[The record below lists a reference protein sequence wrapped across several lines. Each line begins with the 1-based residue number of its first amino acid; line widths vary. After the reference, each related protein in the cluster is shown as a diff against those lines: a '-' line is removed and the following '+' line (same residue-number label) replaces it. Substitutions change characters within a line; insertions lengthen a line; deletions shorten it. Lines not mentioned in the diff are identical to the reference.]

1 MAIRVLSEA
10 VVDQI
15 AAGEVLERP
24 AHLIKELVENS
35 IDAGAT
41 EIEVEYD
48 QGGRCVRVMD
58 NGSGMSKEDLPLA
71 LVRHATSKIEL
82 SEDLFNLSSF
92 GFRGEAL
99 ASVAAVSRLTITSRR
114 KQDKEGHVLKS
125 EFGQL
130 DPITSRSAPVGTTM
144 LVEQLFENVPAR
156 LKFLKSEAAEGTQI
170 KQVLKAIALAHPQVQ
185 FRVRT
190 KGQLLFFW
198 QATSDWK
205 SRAEEVLEFKPFFEA
220 QGEEN
225 SIQVRALL
233 GSPDQTLQQNRGIW
247 IFVQDRWIQ
256 DRSLTAAIMESYR
269 NLLMHGEYPQ
279 VVLSLHVPKEFV
291 DVNVHPTKSQVKFL
305 DPSKVFRAVHH
316 VIRASLEKAPWIQNK
331 APVRPIEVEMPV
343 MASFQDQAFSTVQ
356 YQKKDFTFS
365 TVHQPVMDYQSS
377 TPSMPTVA
385 QPTQAAPS
393 GQVFWSQMEVL
404 GQAHL
409 TYIVA
414 QSHNTFYLIDQHAS
428 HERIVFERLMQQ
440 WKAGKF
446 DSQNLLL
453 PIAIDLPAHEMEALE
468 SSLPHIQTLGL
479 SVEKMGPETLAI
491 SAIPSFVSESGVV
504 QSLKNLASELSQNG
518 GSLAW
523 ERKVGDIF
531 ASMACHSVVRAG
543 QNLSLDE
550 MRSLLQQMDEFPLS
564 TFCPHGR
571 PVSVSWD
578 FSELE
583 RKFGRIV

>member
-1 MAIRVLSEA
+1 MAIHILPEN

-35 IDAGAT
+35 IDAGAS
-41 EIEVEYD
+41 EIEIEYD
-48 QGGRCVRVMD
+48 HGGRNVRVLD

-71 LVRHATSKIEL
+71 LVRHATSKIAA

-114 KQDKEGHVLKS
+114 QQDHEAHVLKS
-125 EFGQL
+125 EFGRL
-130 DPITSRSAPVGTTM
+130 DPLISRSAPIGTSM
-144 LVEQLFENVPAR
+144 LVEELFANVPAR
-156 LKFLKSEAAEGTQI
+156 LKFLKSEAAESSQI
-170 KQVLKAIALAHPQVQ
+170 KMVLKAIALAHPQVQ
-185 FRVRT
+185 FRVRS
-190 KGQLLFFW
+190 KGQLQFFW
-198 QATSDWK
+198 QAKSDWK
-205 SRAEEVLEFKPFFEA
+205 ARAEDVLEFQPFFEA

-225 SIQVRALL
+225 AIQVRALL

-247 IFVQDRWIQ
+247 ICVQDRWIQ

-305 DPSKVFRAVHH
+305 DSQKVFRAVHH
-316 VIRASLEKAPWIQNK
+316 VLRAALEKAPWIPAGGPIQ
-331 APVRPIEVEMPV
+331 PVPSFEPV
-343 MASFQDQAFSTVQ
+343 MTTAAFQDRAFSTVQ
-356 YQKKDFTFS
+356 YQKKDFSLT
-365 TVHQPVMDYQSS
+365 PVK
-377 TPSMPTVA
+377 
-385 QPTQAAPS
+385 QPTESYQATAMPAAPEAS
-393 GQVFWSQMEVL
+393 TGQVFWSQMEVV

-414 QSHNTFYLIDQHAS
+414 QSQNGFYLVDQHAA
-428 HERIVFERLMQQ
+428 HERIVFERLMNQ
-440 WKAGKF
+440 WKIGKF

-453 PIAIDLPAHEMEALE
+453 PLAIDLPVHEMETLE
-468 SSLPHIQTLGL
+468 SSLPQLQTLGL
-479 SVEKMGPETLAI
+479 SVEKMGPETLAV
-491 SAIPSFVSESGVV
+491 SAIPTFVSESGVV
-504 QSLKNLASELSQNG
+504 QSIKNLATELAQNG

-550 MRSLLQQMDEFPLS
+550 MRSLLEQMDEFPLS